1 MLFPLISIDFPWL
14 FLDHFFFFI
23 PRIVLISFSSV
34 RDINEL
40 I

>member
-34 RDINEL
+34 RDIIEL